1 MSAVSTITGA
11 ATGNTLDG
19 RAPKNLPKGVTVI
32 DVDVHA
38 HETPAALI
46 PYCEMPWRK
55 SLELVSKAPERY
67 LDIPFFAPQMA
78 VWSPPFPESGGQRR
92 NVVTSAGEMRS
103 DLNELRVDIGV
114 IFPDNLLL
122 LAALRD
128 ADYAVALAR
137 AYNRWL
143 TQEWLGEDNGL
154 TGAIVAPSQNPILAA
169 EEIRRYAGHKNVA
182 AIYLPSCCLDLLY
195 GNRCYDPVY
204 EAAQE
209 TGLPVMLHSVTAI
222 FPVFPFNL
230 NCFTTMFSAHI
241 ASHGFSMAANLLSIM
256 ETGVPARYPKLKIG
270 FSESGIAWVPWIM
283 MRMDKEY
290 RERRR
295 ELPFLTDLPSTYV
308 REMFFASQPIEE
320 PENMQQMATV
330 LSLFGGERSVMFAS
344 DWPHHDFDHP
354 SKVLQIPVSAEIQRG
369 LLSDNAKRFLRL
381 GEQTPL

>member
-1 MSAVSTITGA
+1 MSATCTNTGA
-11 ATGNTLDG
+11 ATGSTLEN
-19 RAPKNLPKGVTVI
+19 RAPKKLPEGVTVI

-55 SLELVSKAPERY
+55 SLELISTAPERY

-78 VWSPPFPESGGQRR
+78 VWSPPFPESGSQRR
-92 NVVTSAGEMRS
+92 QVVTSAAQMRK
-103 DLNELRVDIGV
+103 DLDDLRVDIGV

-122 LAALRD
+122 LASLRD
-128 ADYAVALAR
+128 ADYAVAIAR

-143 TQEWLGEDNGL
+143 LDEWLGEDNGL
-154 TGAIVAPSQNPILAA
+154 KGAIVAPSQNPILAA
-169 EEIRRYAGHKNVA
+169 EEIRRCAAHKHVA
-182 AIYLPSCCLDLLY
+182 AIYLPSCCVDPLY
-195 GNRCYDPVY
+195 GHRCYDPVW

-230 NCFTTMFSAHI
+230 NCFTTMFAAHI
-241 ASHGFSMAANLLSIM
+241 ASHGFSMAANLLSMM

-270 FSESGIAWVPWIM
+270 FSEAGIGWVPWLM

-295 ELPFLTDLPSTYV
+295 ELPFLSDLPSTYV
-308 REMFFASQPIEE
+308 REMFFATQPIEE
-320 PENMQQMATV
+320 PDNMKEMAT
-330 LSLFGGERSVMFAS
+330 LMSLFGGERSVMFAS

-354 SKVLQIPVSAEIQRG
+354 SKVLQIPLSPEIQKA
-369 LLSDNAKRFLRL
+369 LLGDNAKRYLRL
-381 GEQTPL
+381 GEKT